1 MDKGKRYDQEYK
13 NMIVDL
19 YKSGMSLAELSS
31 EYGIAK
37 STINGWIKDVKEIK
51 VDENEVMTLKEVKAL
66 KKEMARIKEE
76 NEILKKAMAI
86 FSTRN

>member
-1 MDKGKRYDQEYK
+1 MGNGRRYNQENK
-13 NMIVDL
+13 DMIVEL
-19 YKSGMSLAELSS
+19 FKSGMSLAELSS

-37 STINGWIKDVKEIK
+37 STINGWVKDVKEIK

-86 FSTRN
+86 FATRN

>member
-1 MDKGKRYDQEYK
+1 MGSGKRYDQEYK

-19 YKSGMSLAELSS
+19 FKSGMSLAELSS

-37 STINGWIKDVKEIK
+37 STINGWVKDLKEVKI
-51 VDENEVMTLKEVKAL
+51 DENEVMTLKEVKAL
-66 KKEMARIKEE
+66 RKEMARIKEE

-86 FSTRN
+86 FATRN

>member
-1 MDKGKRYDQEYK
+1 MGKGKRYDQEYK

-66 KKEMARIKEE
+66 RKEMARIKEE

-86 FSTRN
+86 FATRN

>member
-1 MDKGKRYDQEYK
+1 MGKGRRYDQEYK
-13 NMIVDL
+13 DMIVEL
-19 YKSGMSLAELSS
+19 FKSGMSLAELSS

-51 VDENEVMTLKEVKAL
+51 VDENEVMTLKGVKAL

-86 FSTRN
+86 YATRN

>member
-1 MDKGKRYDQEYK
+1 MGKGRRYDQEYK

-19 YKSGMSLAELSS
+19 FKSGMTLAELSS

-86 FSTRN
+86 FVTKN

>member
-1 MDKGKRYDQEYK
+1 MGSGKRYDQEYK

-19 YKSGMSLAELSS
+19 FKSGMSLPEISS

-86 FSTRN
+86 FATRN